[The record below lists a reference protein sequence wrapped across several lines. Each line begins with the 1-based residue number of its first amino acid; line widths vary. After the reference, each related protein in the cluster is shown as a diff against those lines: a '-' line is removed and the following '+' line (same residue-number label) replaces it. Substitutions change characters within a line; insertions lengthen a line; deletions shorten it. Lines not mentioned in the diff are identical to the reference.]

1 MFLNADDLQDY
12 IDHTRDIVD
21 TKQEKVFC
29 FTSPEDR
36 HGIKDIKLEG
46 QNTIVLVMS
55 STFEFTLLQEVEV
68 ALDAELYKYEI
79 QEVLPGITRT
89 PAQIR
94 VTDVDE
100 DNYYGLHQDTI
111 MIQKLS
117 FVDNYHP
124 WSLVIEA
131 ERLRDKDGNTPW

>member
-1 MFLNADDLQDY
+1 MFLNANDLQGY
-12 IDHTRDIVD
+12 INHTRDIVD

-29 FTSPEDR
+29 FVTPECN

-46 QNTIVLVMS
+46 QNTIILLMS

-68 ALDAELYKYEI
+68 ALDAELHKYES
-79 QEVLPGITRT
+79 QGLLPGIKRT

-100 DNYYGLHQDTI
+100 EHYYGLHQDTI

-117 FVDNYHP
+117 FADNYHP